1 LEEKII
7 DDIKTN
13 VRHRLDLEDFRDD
26 EEVRQIIMD
35 EVIKMGKKVSLTVRE
50 RKLIENEIFNSIRR
64 LDILQPFIE
73 DESISEIMINGP
85 DHIFIE
91 RDGKISET
99 GSRFSS
105 DEVLNDVIQ
114 RIVGDRNKIVNTT
127 NPIVDTRLSDGSRV
141 NIVLAPIS
149 MDGSAV
155 TIRKFPKGRITM
167 KFLIEKGSISMEAA
181 KFLDYLVKARYNIFV
196 SGGTSTGKTTFL
208 NALTE
213 FIPENERVISIED
226 SCELQLIGLPN
237 LIRLEARSRNLEGNN
252 EVTIRDLVKT
262 SLRMRPDR
270 IIVGECRGAEAAE
283 ILTSYNTGH
292 DGGLSTAHS
301 NSAEDMISRLES
313 MALMAETMPLEVIRK
328 EIASGIEIMVHLAR
342 EPDGKRVLEE
352 ISEITGIKEG
362 KITIKRILEYRK
374 GEWNWVGKLE
384 GRKKMENYLQTNFL
398 SQLRCAWY

>member
-1 LEEKII
+1 MEEKII

>member
-1 LEEKII
+1 MEDRII
-7 DDIKTN
+7 DEIKTN
-13 VRHRLDLEDFRDD
+13 VKHRLDLENLRND
-26 EEVRQIIMD
+26 EEVRRIIMD
-35 EVIKMGKKVSLTVRE
+35 EIIRMGKKVSLTVRE
-50 RKLIENEIFNSIRR
+50 RKQIENEIFNSIRR
-64 LDILQPFIE
+64 LDVIQPYVD

-91 RDGKISET
+91 RNGKIIET
-99 GSRFSS
+99 GSRFRSA
-105 DEVLNDVIQ
+105 EVLNDVIQ

-149 MDGSAV
+149 MDGSVV
-155 TIRKFPKGRITM
+155 TIRKFPRDRITM
-167 KFLIEKGSISMEAA
+167 KFLIENGSVSEEAA
-181 KFLDYLVKARYNIFV
+181 EFLNYLVKARYNIFV

-252 EVTIRDLVKT
+252 EITIRDLVKT

-270 IIVGECRGAEAAE
+270 ILIGECRGAEAAE

-313 MALMAETMPLEVIRK
+313 MALMAKTMPLEVIRK

-352 ISEITGIKEG
+352 ISEITGIKDG
-362 KITIKRILEYRK
+362 KITIKRLLEYRK

-384 GRKKMENYLQTNFL
+384 GRKKMETYLQTNFL
-398 SQLRCAWY
+398 SQSRYAWY